1 MLAEVPHPFLV
12 TEGAPPAEEAEAAA
26 PPPAAP
32 PPKPRRPRILVAM
45 RGDMKLF
52 RFALGEAKSKGA
64 ELLIL
69 FVRHVAV
76 PTLGP
81 ANVPNVEADPEA
93 LAIFSQ
99 AEEEAAAAGVEV
111 HSLYAVGHDIPEA
124 ILEFA
129 VTHGVDTLILGAT
142 QRGALWHAMKGDVLQ
157 EVAKYLP
164 ERIDLVIHA

>member
-1 MLAEVPHPFLV
+1 
-12 TEGAPPAEEAEAAA
+12 
-26 PPPAAP
+26 
-32 PPKPRRPRILVAM
+32 M
-45 RGDMKLF
+45 RGNMKLF
-52 RFALGEAKSKGA
+52 RFALSEAKSKGA
-64 ELLIL
+64 ELLVL

-81 ANVPNVEADPEA
+81 AGVANVEADPEA
-93 LAIFSQ
+93 RSFFSRI
-99 AEEEAAAAGVEV
+99 AEEASDAGVEV
-111 HSLYAVGHDIPEA
+111 HCLYAVGHDVPET

-129 VTHGVDTLILGAT
+129 VTHGIDTLILGAT